1 MGGLPSLGS
10 VFVALAV
17 IFLGVAMQDY
27 LKAEGKMTPARQAWL
42 RIAFIFAGISI
53 GLYVVRV
60 FLTM

>member
-17 IFLGVAMQDY
+17 IFLGVTVQNY
-27 LKAEGKMTPARQAWL
+27 LKAEGKTTPARQTWL
-42 RIAFIFAGISI
+42 RIAFIFAGVSI

-60 FLTM
+60 FFQ